1 MITQE
6 IRNSYKLVIYAW
18 VFVKSCDEFVIN
30 SEHKIIYSRLKF
42 SYSDCGFLGRVKEEL
57 WIKWKFM
64 QIEQPT
70 ATKKRRDFQCRIL
83 NTFDYFCGAVWD
95 ST

>member
-1 MITQE
+1 M
-6 IRNSYKLVIYAW
+6 
-18 VFVKSCDEFVIN
+18 
-30 SEHKIIYSRLKF
+30 YSRLKF

-70 ATKKRRDFQCRIL
+70 ATKKKKGFPVQNIKHI
-83 NTFDYFCGAVWD
+83 
-95 ST
+95 

>member
-1 MITQE
+1 M
-6 IRNSYKLVIYAW
+6 S
-18 VFVKSCDEFVIN
+18 
-30 SEHKIIYSRLKF
+30 SEHKIMYSRLKF

-70 ATKKRRDFQCRIL
+70 ATKKKEGISSAE
-83 NTFDYFCGAVWD
+83 Y
-95 ST
+95 